1 MLTIDKFNAVE
12 AKMSEKDFVKV
23 LSSANKTFCSLSNIL
38 RNLQTKAGWA
48 GGGEALFQ
56 RLGLPL
62 DRKLTAAKLAELV
75 NSRVNQKTGETEY
88 VVTIQKYEKVE
99 IQTKDSEGNA
109 YTVKV
114 NKKDSEGN
122 EVFTLKETVVRTWS
136 IRTLARLVL
145 QSKA

>member
-75 NSRVNQKTGETEY
+75 NSRINQKTGETEY
-88 VVTIQKYEKVE
+88 IVTIQKFEKVE

-114 NKKDSEGN
+114 NKKDAEGK